1 MTIPTLKPKHDH
13 HVTMSGIFVLSTM
26 MRDEIV
32 EFYTTRLELNIWIEQ
47 EDCTILRQDNL
58 ILGFCQRE
66 TADTGG
72 IITFWYGSDKEV
84 DDEYAK
90 LADVAE
96 GPPEVNEKYRIY
108 HFFFRDPEGRMLEV
122 QRFLDL

>member
-1 MTIPTLKPKHDH
+1 
-13 HVTMSGIFVLSTM
+13 MSGIIFLSTT

-32 EFYTTRLELNIWIEQ
+32 EFYTTRLGLDVWIEQ

-72 IITFWYGSDKEV
+72 VITFWYGSDKEV
-84 DDEYAK
+84 DAEHAK

-96 GPPEVNEKYRIY
+96 GEPQVNEKYRIY

>member
-1 MTIPTLKPKHDH
+1 MKVHKAHPVH
-13 HVTMSGIFVLSTM
+13 MSGIIFLATQRREEVV
-26 MRDEIV
+26 D
-32 EFYTTRLELNIWIEQ
+32 FYTSRLGMDVWIEQ
-47 EDCTILRQDNL
+47 DDCTILRQDNL

-66 TADTGG
+66 SAETGLT
-72 IITFWYGSDKEV
+72 ITFWYGSDREV
-84 DDEYAK
+84 DAEHAR

-108 HFFFRDPEGRMLEV
+108 NFFLRDPEGRRLEV

>member
-1 MTIPTLKPKHDH
+1 
-13 HVTMSGIFVLSTM
+13 MSGIFFLSTM